1 MKYRLVPLLLL
12 LAFGPA
18 LAGEQTQVRRAVAE
32 GRLRPLT
39 DILAEVQARHPGR
52 VVDVELERMR
62 DGGYVYEVQILTP
75 DRQKVEIR
83 VDGASG
89 RILSP
94 GHASARPQLPLPE
107 LLRTAQL
114 HYSGRVVD
122 VELDQDRYRI
132 ELLQAGGRRINVL
145 VDPVTGE
152 MQEEGDRAIELAE
165 VQPMADV
172 IEAVLRDYPGILV
185 DGELERTDDGR
196 YRYELEISDA
206 NGRERSLLVDAVSG
220 EVLREEAD

>member
-1 MKYRLVPLLLL
+1 MTERD
-12 LAFGPA
+12 FS
-18 LAGEQTQVRRAVAE
+18 RAV
-32 GRLRPLT
+32 
-39 DILAEVQARHPGR
+39 
-52 VVDVELERMR
+52 
-62 DGGYVYEVQILTP
+62 
-75 DRQKVEIR
+75 
-83 VDGASG
+83 
-89 RILSP
+89 
-94 GHASARPQLPLPE
+94 
-107 LLRTAQL
+107 
-114 HYSGRVVD
+114 
-122 VELDQDRYRI
+122 

-152 MQEEGDRAIELAE
+152 MQEEDDRAIELAE